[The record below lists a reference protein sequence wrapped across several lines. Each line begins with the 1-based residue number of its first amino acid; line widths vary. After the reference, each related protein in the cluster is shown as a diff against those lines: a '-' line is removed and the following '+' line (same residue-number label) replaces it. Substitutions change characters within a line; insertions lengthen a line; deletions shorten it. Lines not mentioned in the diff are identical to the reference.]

1 MFFSTVLGGRT
12 QPCAKTVKTAAL
24 VPSLGEGDGRRVRR
38 VLRRSPGWKCLD
50 VSNDERPTER
60 NAPETKKT
68 LESPQ
73 NQLISLDSDSFL
85 HLHFFLFTFSLSN
98 SFLKISN
105 GTKRDE
111 VTKEY
116 TKPWWKSK
124 GTWVHIKLSWWWR
137 RWWSLSVI
145 SSLFLDIIKCHKV
158 FFRPKWGFHRI
169 PIPKDLEST
178 SVNIIFGLH
187 NRHNPSIFRRNFQLC
202 HGTWCA
208 APPACGRWP
217 VDEVFRWN
225 FPSLWYMCRYLL
237 HACLYI
243 YI

>member
-1 MFFSTVLGGRT
+1 VAKVKKKHPQSLGHQIFSLSILHFLHAIFYMFFSTVLGGRT

-116 TKPWWKSK
+116 TKPW
-124 GTWVHIKLSWWWR
+124 
-137 RWWSLSVI
+137 
-145 SSLFLDIIKCHKV
+145 
-158 FFRPKWGFHRI
+158 
-169 PIPKDLEST
+169 
-178 SVNIIFGLH
+178 
-187 NRHNPSIFRRNFQLC
+187 
-202 HGTWCA
+202 
-208 APPACGRWP
+208 
-217 VDEVFRWN
+217 
-225 FPSLWYMCRYLL
+225 
-237 HACLYI
+237 
-243 YI
+243 